1 MSITATLIGQMITF
15 GLLVWFTM
23 KFVWPPLLQALE
35 ERKKKIA
42 DGLAAGEKG
51 KQELELADKKA
62 KASLK
67 EAKDQAADIVNLAH
81 KRATALAEERKE
93 AAKQEGERI
102 ISAAK
107 SEIDRE
113 IQQAKEEL
121 RQTWPYWAVSAAEQ
135 ILQREVD
142 QKQAQGNHWEAWRI
156 NWIKRDDQTS
166 DIGKALCNR
175 SL

>member
-1 MSITATLIGQMITF
+1 MITF

-67 EAKDQAADIVNLAH
+67 DAKDQAADIVALAH
-81 KRATALAEERKE
+81 KRASDEAEETK
-93 AAKQEGERI
+93 AKAKQDGERI
-102 ISAAK
+102 KQQAK
-107 SEIDRE
+107 ADAELE

-121 RQTWPYWAVSAAEQ
+121 RQQVAVLAVSAAEQ
-135 ILQREVD
+135 ILRKEID
-142 QKQAQGNHWEAWRI
+142 QAKHKEIISKLG
-156 NWIKRDDQTS
+156 DQL
-166 DIGKALCNR
+166 G
-175 SL
+175 

>member
-1 MSITATLIGQMITF
+1 MITF

-51 KQELELADKKA
+51 KQALELADKKA

-67 EAKDQAADIVNLAH
+67 EAKDQAAEIVNLAH
-81 KRATALAEERKE
+81 KRANDEAEERKV

-102 ISAAK
+102 IEQAK
-107 SEIDRE
+107 ADAERE
-113 IQQAKEEL
+113 IQKAREEL
-121 RQTWPYWAVSAAEQ
+121 RQQVAVLAVSAAEQ
-135 ILQREVD
+135 ILRKEID
-142 QKQAQGNHWEAWRI
+142 QDRHKDIINKLGDQLGQAQ
-156 NWIKRDDQTS
+156 
-166 DIGKALCNR
+166 
-175 SL
+175 

>member
-1 MSITATLIGQMITF
+1 MITF

-51 KQELELADKKA
+51 QQSLELADKKA
-62 KASLK
+62 KSVLK
-67 EAKDQAADIVNLAH
+67 DVKDQAAEIVNLAQ
-81 KRATALAEERKE
+81 KRANELAEEKRE
-93 AAKQEGERI
+93 AAKLEGVRI
-102 ISAAK
+102 ISAAR

-121 RQTWPYWAVSAAEQ
+121 RQQVAVLAITAAEQ
-135 ILQREVD
+135 ILKKEVD
-142 QKQAQGNHWEAWRI
+142 INKHKDIINNLGNQLGQA
-156 NWIKRDDQTS
+156 
-166 DIGKALCNR
+166 
-175 SL
+175 

>member
-1 MSITATLIGQMITF
+1 VSITATLIGQMITF

-51 KQELELADKKA
+51 KQELEHADKKA

-67 EAKDQAADIVNLAH
+67 EAKDQAAEIVNLAH
-81 KRATALAEERKE
+81 KRANDLADETKVK
-93 AAKQEGERI
+93 AKQDGERI
-102 ISAAK
+102 IEQAK
-107 SEIDRE
+107 SDAERE
-113 IQQAKEEL
+113 IQKAKEEL
-121 RQTWPYWAVSAAEQ
+121 RLQVAVLAVSAAEQ

-142 QKQAQGNHWEAWRI
+142 PAKHQDIINKLGDQLGQAQ
-156 NWIKRDDQTS
+156 
-166 DIGKALCNR
+166 
-175 SL
+175 

>member
-1 MSITATLIGQMITF
+1 MSITVTLIGQMITF

-51 KQELELADKKA
+51 KQALELADKKA

-67 EAKDQAADIVNLAH
+67 EAKDQAAEIVNLAQ
-81 KRATALAEERKE
+81 KRANELAEERKE
-93 AAKQEGERI
+93 AAKQEGQRI
-102 ISAAK
+102 INAAK

-113 IQQAKEEL
+113 IQQAREEL
-121 RQTWPYWAVSAAEQ
+121 RQQVAVLAVSAAEQ
-135 ILQREVD
+135 ILRKEID
-142 QKQAQGNHWEAWRI
+142 QDKHKEIIANLGNQLG
-156 NWIKRDDQTS
+156 QTQ
-166 DIGKALCNR
+166 
-175 SL
+175 

>member
-51 KQELELADKKA
+51 KQALELADKKA

-67 EAKDQAADIVNLAH
+67 EAKDQAAEIVNLAQ
-81 KRATALAEERKE
+81 KRANELAEETKQK
-93 AAKQEGERI
+93 AKQDGERI
-102 ISAAK
+102 K
-107 SEIDRE
+107 
-113 IQQAKEEL
+113 QQAKADADVEILQAKEAL
-121 RQTWPYWAVSAAEQ
+121 RQQVAALAVSAAEQ
-135 ILQREVD
+135 ILRKEVD
-142 QKQAQGNHWEAWRI
+142 QAKHKEIISNLGNQLGQA
-156 NWIKRDDQTS
+156 
-166 DIGKALCNR
+166 
-175 SL
+175 